1 MVISTMVDHGQW
13 WPWPWLTMTS
23 WALKHAKKRRHPRE
37 SIKVGCQCN
46 FIVRQLLLRPNDV
59 VIIIYTSC
67 RYIDKSNVIC
77 HWKDAIGRPQTFNYA
92 PHLTNDIWSSVQHLI
107 QNGFNATMIWNKFI
121 SDVEHGYGELF
132 TWRSRDAL
140 IECRGGEV
148 ERCGG

>member
-1 MVISTMVDHGQW
+1 
-13 WPWPWLTMTS
+13 
-23 WALKHAKKRRHPRE
+23 
-37 SIKVGCQCN
+37 
-46 FIVRQLLLRPNDV
+46 VRQLLLRPNDV

-140 IECRGGEV
+140 MTRQDKLNIYNDTKRLEYVKDQYHTHFPSDNMPREVSLKKHFSFWWGEDPLQW
-148 ERCGG
+148 